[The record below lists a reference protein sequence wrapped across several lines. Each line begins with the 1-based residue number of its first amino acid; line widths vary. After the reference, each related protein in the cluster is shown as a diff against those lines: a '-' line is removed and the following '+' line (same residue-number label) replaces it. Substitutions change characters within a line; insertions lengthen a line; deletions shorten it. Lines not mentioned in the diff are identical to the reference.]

1 MSNCYGKCCKVIC
14 QPGSTGPTGQIGP
27 IGTMGRTGP
36 TGPTGPTGLQGEQ
49 GPQGMPMP
57 IGNTLTVDSVYG
69 NDEIGL
75 LAPYTMPFKTIQTAL
90 NTATSGQNVR
100 VRAGVYNESLIIPS
114 GVSLTGDA
122 AQGVVIQQLNVTANT
137 TLITMGANSRAEN
150 FTALLSSS
158 GNYDLIGVDFPNLT
172 STNAKLRTSIWTITS
187 TASGSPTILG
197 VRSAGTSVTTYSTPN
212 AIQRST
218 INVISSS
225 LGMTRGILVS
235 GSNRFAVRDIVVY
248 ARGSGLNIIG
258 VETTHASAIFE
269 VKTSTIGGESTGLGA
284 VYHDL
289 NRTLGQIII
298 GSADLLNN
306 NVNGNSFKP
315 SQAPCNLQ
323 FGTFKNLGSNTRH
336 YLIPGSVSA
345 PDLTAESVGNPY
357 DPSKAFPIPFPQP
370 SCIISTTIAM
380 NTTTNAGT
388 SITLNVYK
396 NNDTTVLL
404 SIPMTPLD
412 GSIKYNDTNS
422 VLFNTG
428 DVLKVTIETSGNPT
442 SINAYC
448 VIFGYY

>member
-1 MSNCYGKCCKVIC
+1 MSYNKCCKLIC
-14 QPGSTGPTGQIGP
+14 QQGPTGPTGQIGP
-27 IGTMGRTGP
+27 IGAIGRDGP
-36 TGPTGPTGLQGEQ
+36 TGPTGPTGPQGEQ
-49 GPQGMPMP
+49 GPQGMAMP

-69 NDEIGL
+69 SDAIGL

-100 VRAGVYNESLIIPS
+100 VRAGVYNESLIIPP

-122 AQGVVIQQLNVTANT
+122 AQAVVIQQLNVTANT

-158 GNYDLIGVDFPNLT
+158 GNHDLIGVDFPNLT

-197 VRSAGTSVTTYSTPN
+197 VRSAGTSITTYSTPN

-235 GSNRFAVRDIVVY
+235 GANRFAVRDIVVY

-269 VKTSTIGGESTGLGA
+269 VKTSTIGGESTGMGA
-284 VYHDL
+284 IYHDL
-289 NRTLGQIII
+289 NRTLGNVII

-306 NVNGNSFKP
+306 NVNGNSFTP
-315 SQAPCNLQ
+315 SQAPCNIQ
-323 FGTFKNLGSNTRH
+323 YGTFKSLGSNTRH
-336 YLIPGSVSA
+336 YLIPGSVA
-345 PDLTAESVGNPY
+345 ANQLTGESTGNPY
-357 DPSKAFPIPFPQP
+357 DPALAFPIPFPQS

-380 NTTTNAGT
+380 NAIVNALT
-388 SITLNVYK
+388 SITLYLYK
-396 NNDTTVLL
+396 NNDTTPSFTV
-404 SIPMTPLD
+404 PMTPSD
-412 GSIKYNDTNS
+412 GTVKVVDDVS

-428 DVLKVTIETSGNPT
+428 DTMKITIETTGNPNNIT
-442 SINAYC
+442 AYC

>member
-1 MSNCYGKCCKVIC
+1 MSYNKCCKLIC
-14 QPGSTGPTGQIGP
+14 QEGPTGPTGQIGP

-36 TGPTGPTGLQGEQ
+36 TGPVGPTGPQGEQ
-49 GPQGMPMP
+49 GPQGMAMP

-69 NDEIGL
+69 NDSIAV

-90 NTATSGQNVR
+90 NSATTGQNVR
-100 VRAGVYNESLIIPS
+100 VRAGVYNESLIIPP
-114 GVSLTGDA
+114 GVSLTGDSP
-122 AQGVVIQQLNVTANT
+122 QGVVIQQLNVSDNT
-137 TLITMGANSRAEN
+137 TLITMGANCRIEN

-172 STNAKLRTSIWTITS
+172 STNAKLRNSIWTITS

-197 VRSAGTSVTTYSTPN
+197 VRSAGTSVTSYTTPN

-235 GSNRFAVRDIVVY
+235 GTNRFSVRDIVVY

-258 VETTHASAIFE
+258 AETTDANAIFE
-269 VKTSTIGGESTGLGA
+269 VKTSTIGGESSGVGA
-284 VYHDL
+284 VYHDM
-289 NRTLGQIII
+289 NRTLGKMIV
-298 GSADLLNN
+298 GATDLLNN
-306 NVNGNSFKP
+306 NVNGNSFTP
-315 SQAPCNLQ
+315 SQAPSNLQ
-323 FGTFKNLGSNTRH
+323 YGVFKNLGSNTRH

-345 PDLTAESVGNPY
+345 TELTKESTGNPY
-357 DPSKAFPIPFPQP
+357 DPALSFPIPFLQP

-380 NTTTNAGT
+380 NTSINVGTTL
-388 SITLNVYK
+388 TLHVYK
-396 NNDTTVLL
+396 NNSTTSLL
-404 SIPMTPLD
+404 TIPMTSSD
-412 GSIKYNDTNS
+412 GNIKYNDTNS

-428 DVLKVTIETSGNPT
+428 DILRVTLETTGNPT
-442 SINAYC
+442 NINAYC